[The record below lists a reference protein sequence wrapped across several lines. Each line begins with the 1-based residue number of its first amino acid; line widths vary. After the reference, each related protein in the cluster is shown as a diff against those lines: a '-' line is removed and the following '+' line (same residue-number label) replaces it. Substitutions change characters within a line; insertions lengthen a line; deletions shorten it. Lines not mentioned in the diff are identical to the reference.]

1 VRRKTPINDVGY
13 YHIGTRG
20 SYGRPL
26 YRDDSEHELFL
37 GRYGMTAAK
46 YGWKTLAWALMWNHH
61 HFLVRL
67 VDGGLSDGMRS
78 LHSNF
83 SRSMNEK
90 YGLTN
95 QGHLVRQ
102 CFFASECLSLESIK
116 RRARYIDLNPVKAGL
131 CENAADWRWSSYAA
145 TMDRAN
151 IRPFHQPDELL
162 SLLADDPHEARAIY
176 GAYVLERHA
185 QEELDPWTEQ
195 GLGGVS
201 EPAVVESA
209 A

>member
-1 VRRKTPINDVGY
+1 MRRKAPISDVGY

-26 YRDDSEHELFL
+26 FRDVEDHELFL
-37 GRYGMTAAK
+37 ALYTMTAEK
-46 YGWKTLAWALMWNHH
+46 YGWKTLGWALMWNHH

-67 VDGGLSDGMRS
+67 VDGGLSAGMRS

-83 SRSMNEK
+83 SRRTNTK

-95 QGHLVRQ
+95 QGHLVRH

-131 CENAADWRWSSYAA
+131 CEEPQDWPWSSYAA
-145 TMDRAN
+145 TMDRRN
-151 IRPFHQPDELL
+151 IQPFHQPGELL
-162 SLLADDPHEARAIY
+162 SLLDDDPRTARRIYEAFVHEGRD
-176 GAYVLERHA
+176 
-185 QEELDPWTEQ
+185 EEEPDLWTEQ
-195 GLGGVS
+195 GL
-201 EPAVVESA
+201 EPVNDSAVIESA